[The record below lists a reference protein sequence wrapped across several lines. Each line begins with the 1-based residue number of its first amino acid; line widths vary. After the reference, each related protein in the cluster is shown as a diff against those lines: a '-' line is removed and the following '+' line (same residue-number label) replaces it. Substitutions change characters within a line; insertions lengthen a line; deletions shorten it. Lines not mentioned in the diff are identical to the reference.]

1 MGGEGILETK
11 GVPLYPDS
19 EKRGL
24 GKGARISYTCRV
36 RYTVYIRIL
45 YMYSTLYGYCMYRYS
60 NVGIY
65 IDIARKGYR

>member
-11 GVPLYPDS
+11 GVPLYTAS

-36 RYTVYIRIL
+36 RYTVYSIVYVQYVVRVLHVQIQQ
-45 YMYSTLYGYCMYRYS
+45 CRDIYRYS
-60 NVGIY
+60 EKGI
-65 IDIARKGYR
+65 